1 MHSITLVIIPV
12 GDDSARDTIQFMLKL
27 PFAYRWKYRLAATAL
42 SIVLLA
48 LSQGC
53 ARQDS
58 LDHIISTGELR
69 VVSRNGPTTFYK
81 DKNGPTGF
89 EYHLTKLLAEDLGVS
104 LQIEPAFTIESIFT
118 RLQRE
123 EADLAAAGLSL
134 TDRRQESYPHST
146 SYYSSTPQIVYRAG
160 TFRPRSLED
169 LADMEIVVM
178 ADSSHAH
185 ALQALQQG
193 GSQLRWKEVEGA
205 DTMQL
210 LKQVNTGQAKLA
222 ILDSNEFKVQQPLYP
237 RLKVAFDLGG
247 EQEFVWF
254 LPPGR
259 DNKRLLTRIA
269 ALFEQL
275 NKTGEMQRLIK
286 LHLARGTGI
295 TRMGAHTFTR
305 NMRQV
310 LPQYQAL
317 IQQVAVEYQLDWHL
331 LAAIAY
337 QESHWNP
344 RATSPTGVRGMMML
358 TRPTA
363 REMGVKDRLDPLSSL
378 RGGARYLKN
387 IKRRLPQRIKEPD
400 LTWFSLAAYNV
411 GMGHLEDARII
422 TQRLGGNPDQWA
434 DVSQYL
440 PLLQNSK
447 YYQQV
452 RHGYARGSEPV
463 NYVKN
468 IRHYYNILQ
477 WQDIAANKPLPPV
490 ETDDY
495 LPRPVR
501 DANFSAL

>member
-1 MHSITLVIIPV
+1 MYP
-12 GDDSARDTIQFMLKL
+12 MLKP
-27 PFAYRWKYRLAATAL
+27 PFAYRWAYRLCAAAL
-42 SIVLLA
+42 TIALVA

-53 ARQDS
+53 TRQDS
-58 LDHIISTGELR
+58 LDHILSTGELR

-89 EYHLTKLLAEDLGVS
+89 EYHLAKKLAEDLGVS
-104 LQIEPAFTIESIFT
+104 LQLEPAFTIESIFT
-118 RLQRE
+118 RLNRE
-123 EADLAAAGLSL
+123 EADLAAAGLTL
-134 TDRRQESYPHST
+134 TGQRQDNYPYSS
-146 SYYSSTPQIVYRAG
+146 SYYSSIPQIIYKAG
-160 TFRPRSLED
+160 TFRPRSLAD
-169 LADMEIVVM
+169 LSDMDIVVM

-185 ALQALQQG
+185 ALLALSSG
-193 GSQLRWKEVEGA
+193 GSSLSWKEIEGA
-205 DTMQL
+205 DSMEL
-210 LKQVNTGQAKLA
+210 LELVNTGEAKLA

-237 RLKVAFDLGG
+237 RLKVAFDMGG

-254 LPPGR
+254 LSPGR
-259 DNKRLLTRIA
+259 NNKRLLARISE
-269 ALFEQL
+269 LFKHLDES
-275 NKTGEMQRLIK
+275 GEMERLTK
-286 LHLARGTGI
+286 LYLAPDAGI
-295 TRMGAHTFTR
+295 TRIGAHTFTR
-305 NMRQV
+305 NMRRV

-331 LAAIAY
+331 LGAIAY

-344 RATSPTGVRGMMML
+344 SATSPTGVRGMMML

-363 REMGVKDRLDPLSSL
+363 RVLGVKDRLDPLQSL

-411 GMGHLEDARII
+411 GMGHLEDARVI
-422 TQRLGGNPDQWA
+422 TQRLGGNADLWA
-434 DVSQYL
+434 DVAKHL

-447 YYQQV
+447 YYQNA

-468 IRHYYNILQ
+468 IRHYYSILQ

-495 LPRPVR
+495 LPRPLR
-501 DANFSAL
+501 SAKFFAL

>member
-1 MHSITLVIIPV
+1 
-12 GDDSARDTIQFMLKL
+12 MLK
-27 PFAYRWKYRLAATAL
+27 PHFAYRWGYRLAAAAL
-42 SIVLLA
+42 ALALVA

-53 ARQDS
+53 SRQDS
-58 LDHIISTGELR
+58 LDHILSAGELR
-69 VVSRNGPTTFYK
+69 VVSRNGPTTFYE

-89 EYHLTKLLAEDLGVS
+89 EYHLAKLVAEDLGVS
-104 LQIEPAFTIESIFT
+104 LEIEPAFTIEDIFT

-123 EADLAAAGLSL
+123 KADLAAAGLTL
-134 TDRRQESYPHST
+134 TGQRGDNYPHS
-146 SYYSSTPQIVYRAG
+146 SPYYNSIPQIIYKAG
-160 TFRPRSLED
+160 TFRPRSLAD
-169 LADMEIVVM
+169 LADMEIVVI

-185 ALQALQQG
+185 ALLALQHG
-193 GSQLRWKEVEGA
+193 GSQLSWREIEGA
-205 DTMQL
+205 DTMEL
-210 LKQVNTGQAKLA
+210 LKLVDTGQAKLA

-247 EQEFVWF
+247 EQELVWF

-259 DNKRLLTRIA
+259 DNTRLLGRIN
-269 ALFEQL
+269 ALFEHL
-275 NKTGEMQRLIK
+275 DKTGEMQRLGK
-286 LHLARGTGI
+286 LYHAHATGI

-305 NMRQV
+305 NMRKV
-310 LPQYQAL
+310 LPKYQAL
-317 IQQVAVEYQLDWHL
+317 IQQVAAEYQLDWHL
-331 LAAIAY
+331 LGAIAY

-363 REMGVKDRLDPLSSL
+363 REMGVKDRLDPLQSL

-387 IKRRLPQRIKEPD
+387 MKRRLPQRIKEPD

-411 GMGHLEDARII
+411 GMGHLEDARVI
-422 TQRLGGNPDQWA
+422 TQRLGGNPDLWA
-434 DVSQYL
+434 DVSKHL

-447 YYQQV
+447 YYQQA

-468 IRHYYNILQ
+468 IRHYYSILQ

-495 LPRPVR
+495 LPPPVR
-501 DANFSAL
+501 GAKFSAL

>member
-1 MHSITLVIIPV
+1 
-12 GDDSARDTIQFMLKL
+12 MLKP
-27 PFAYRWKYRLAATAL
+27 PFAYRWGYQLAATAL
-42 SIVLLA
+42 SIALA
-48 LSQGC
+48 VLSQGC
-53 ARQDS
+53 TRQDS
-58 LDHIISTGELR
+58 LDHILSTDELR

-89 EYHLTKLLAEDLGVS
+89 EYHLAKLLAEELGVA

-123 EADLAAAGLSL
+123 EADLAAAGLTL
-134 TDRRQESYPHST
+134 TGQRQDNYPHS
-146 SYYSSTPQIVYRAG
+146 SAYYSSIPQIIYKAG
-160 TFRPRSLED
+160 TFRPRSLAD
-169 LADMEIVVM
+169 LADMEIVVI

-185 ALQALQQG
+185 ALLALKNG
-193 GSQLRWKEVEGA
+193 GSQLNWKEIQGA
-205 DTMQL
+205 DSMQL
-210 LKQVNTGQAKLA
+210 LEFVKTGKAKLA

-237 RLKVAFDLGG
+237 RLKVAFDMGS
-247 EQEFVWF
+247 EQDFVWF

-259 DNKRLLTRIA
+259 DNKRLLQRID
-269 ALFEQL
+269 ALFEHL
-275 NKTGEMQRLIK
+275 EKTGEMQRLSK
-286 LHLARGTGI
+286 LYLTHATGI

-305 NMRQV
+305 NMRKV
-310 LPQYQAL
+310 LPKYQAL

-331 LAAIAY
+331 LGAIAY

-363 REMGVKDRLDPLSSL
+363 RELGVKDRLDPLQSL

-411 GMGHLEDARII
+411 GMGHLEDARVI
-422 TQRLGGNPDQWA
+422 TQRLGGNADLWA
-434 DVSQYL
+434 DVAKHL

-447 YYQQV
+447 YYQNA

-468 IRHYYNILQ
+468 IRHYYSILQ

-495 LPRPVR
+495 LPRPLR
-501 DANFSAL
+501 SAKFFAL